1 MAAGNRSWCSNSDTI
16 SAPIIISTAASAEC
30 DTRGLTPLA
39 LEIPTG
45 AGSFT
50 ALTIYIAFK
59 VGMTSGAL
67 DYLRSEDGT
76 LYKVTISANN
86 TNGRA
91 YLSATAFAAG
101 WHYVQLIT
109 LAADGATTVNQ
120 AAARA
125 IVIVGGK
132 VV

>member
-16 SAPIIISTAASAEC
+16 AAPIVINTALSAEV

-39 LEIPTG
+39 LEIPVG
-45 AGSFT
+45 AGSFSAT
-50 ALTIYIAFK
+50 SIYIAFK

-67 DYLRSEDGT
+67 DYLRNEDGT
-76 LYKVTISANN
+76 LYKVTSAANH

-91 YLSATAFAAG
+91 YLSPTAFAAG
-101 WHYVQLIT
+101 WHYVQLAT
-109 LAADGATTVNQ
+109 LAADGTTAVNQ

>member
-16 SAPIIISTAASAEC
+16 AANIVISTSASAEVE
-30 DTRGLTPLA
+30 TRGLTPLA
-39 LEIPTG
+39 LEIVTG

-50 ALTIYIAFK
+50 ATTIYIAFK
-59 VGMTSGAL
+59 VGMTSGSL

-76 LYKVTISANN
+76 LYKVTIAANN

-91 YLSATAFAAG
+91 YLSPTAFAAG
-101 WHYVQLIT
+101 WHYVQLVT
-109 LAADGATTVNQ
+109 LAADGTTAVVQ

-125 IVIVGGK
+125 INIVGGK